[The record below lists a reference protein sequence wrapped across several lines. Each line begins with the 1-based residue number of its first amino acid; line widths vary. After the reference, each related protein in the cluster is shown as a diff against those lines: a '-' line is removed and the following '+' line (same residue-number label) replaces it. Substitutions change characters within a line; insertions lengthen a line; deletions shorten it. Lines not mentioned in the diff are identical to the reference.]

1 MKYNELDSKFK
12 MILDLIYNE
21 RIAQK
26 YTQKDIAEYL
36 NIKTNT
42 YSLIENGKQ
51 KLLLLDLI
59 KISRFLKL
67 DSRISE
73 ILESNSHNSEKTEN
87 CKNDS
92 KNDNFTEFNKL
103 LSVLE
108 NQSNTILSQEQTIKW
123 LREKIDFWK
132 AKCGGELKKDVQE
145 DISDTG

>member
-59 KISRFLKL
+59 KISRFF
-67 DSRISE
+67 E
-73 ILESNSHNSEKTEN
+73 IRFSN
-87 CKNDS
+87 
-92 KNDNFTEFNKL
+92 
-103 LSVLE
+103 
-108 NQSNTILSQEQTIKW
+108 I
-123 LREKIDFWK
+123 
-132 AKCGGELKKDVQE
+132 
-145 DISDTG
+145 